1 MHANTRFMSEMY
13 FMVPFFVVFFCNSFF
28 VIDSFLA
35 IFLHGWQPGALTP
48 LLVFI
53 FMFGTLHN
61 SSAKA
66 LVGGEVSLVE
76 SVSSSQLET

>member
-1 MHANTRFMSEMY
+1 MM
-13 FMVPFFVVFFCNSFF
+13 
-28 VIDSFLA
+28 DSFLT
-35 IFLHGWQPGALTP
+35 IFVHGRQPGALTP

-53 FMFGTLHN
+53 FMFGMLDN

-66 LVGGEVSLVE
+66 LVGEEISLFE